1 MAARSRSAK
10 KKTASSRKKSTRSRK
25 TSARPTGGISVG
37 DITAALRRLKL
48 SDAANV
54 LIEGRRKDLEALVQ
68 ANRTAY
74 EGLQALVKRRTEL
87 LKDAIG
93 EWQSVARMVNVA
105 GPAASLAK
113 AQELAKGTFQTSL
126 ENIRELAEL
135 MATSQAAAFEIVR
148 ERIRENVEEV
158 RELLKS
164 G

>member
-1 MAARSRSAK
+1 
-10 KKTASSRKKSTRSRK
+10 
-25 TSARPTGGISVG
+25 
-37 DITAALRRLKL
+37 
-48 SDAANV
+48 
-54 LIEGRRKDLEALVQ
+54 
-68 ANRTAY
+68 
-74 EGLQALVKRRTEL
+74 LQALVKRRTEL